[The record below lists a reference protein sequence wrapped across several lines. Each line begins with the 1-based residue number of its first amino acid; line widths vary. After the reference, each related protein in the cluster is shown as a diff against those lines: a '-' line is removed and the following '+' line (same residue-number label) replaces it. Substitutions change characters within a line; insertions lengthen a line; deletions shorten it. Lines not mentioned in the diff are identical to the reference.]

1 MRTKSKDKIY
11 KLNVPYLGLTKTDSD
26 ERELEITK
34 ETIERPM
41 WKEAMDKE
49 FKAFMSNQTWK
60 LVPYRGQENIIDSK
74 CIFKIKLKEDD
85 SNERRNAR
93 LVAKAF
99 QQTTGLEFDET
110 FILRV
115 KLSTLRVILTIAM
128 YLNLES

>member
-1 MRTKSKDKIY
+1 
-11 KLNVPYLGLTKTDSD
+11 
-26 ERELEITK
+26 
-34 ETIERPM
+34 M

-60 LVPYRGQENIIDSK
+60 LVPYQGQENIIDSK
-74 CIFKIKLKEDD
+74 RIFKIKFKEDD

-99 QQTTGLEFDET
+99 QQTTCLEFDET

-128 YLNLES
+128 YLNWES

>member
-11 KLNVPYLGLTKTDSD
+11 KLNVPYLGLKKTESD

-34 ETIERPM
+34 ETIERTL

-60 LVPYRGQENIIDSK
+60 LVPYQGQENIIDSK
-74 CIFKIKLKEDD
+74 CIFKIKFKEDD

-93 LVAKAF
+93 LVSKAF

-115 KLSTLRVILTIAM
+115 KLSTLRIILTIAM
-128 YLNLES
+128 YLNWES